1 MKTMF
6 DLNKIDSQ
14 GISMNDNANMQIA
27 KEAKNAL
34 EVRNL
39 NFFYGSFQGLKDIN
53 LDIEQGKVTAFIGP
67 SGCGKSTLL
76 RVINGEYQL
85 TEGNIS
91 KPRDLTIGF
100 LNQDQLSFE
109 TEASILQ
116 VAMSAFQR
124 QLDLEIEIE
133 KILKVMETD
142 YSDEVLNKLS
152 YLQTEF
158 DALDGYSIHHKCEK
172 VLEGLGFTT
181 AQLQQ
186 PYKKFSGGWRMRVML
201 AKLLLQNPNLL
212 MLDEPTNHLD
222 LPTIEWLENYLRD
235 YNGTVIVVS
244 HDREFLDKMVTK
256 IVEVSMQK
264 INEYSG
270 NYSYYLES
278 KAGRMDLQQRQF
290 DNQQQYIK
298 QQEQFINRFKAK
310 ASKATAAQSR
320 VKLLEKLDRIEAPED
335 DNAEINIDF
344 RISIQS
350 GKVVSEIKNVSKAFP
365 DIEIL
370 KDARGEIVRGDKIAL
385 IGANGKGKSTLLRLI
400 AGTDTYDGEIS
411 TGHNVIE
418 AYYAQHQLES
428 LNVENEIIDEMRQY
442 AVDRSETDL
451 RTILGCFLFTN
462 DEVFKKI
469 KVLSGGEKAR
479 VALARTLLAEANFM
493 LLDEPTNHLDMRS
506 INILIQ
512 ALQQYEGTF
521 VVVSHDRF
529 FVSQIAN
536 KIWWLEDGE
545 IKEYLGTYDEYEY
558 WRQKQED
565 IKKLQDAQ
573 QKKLVADTPK
583 PKKDVEKN
591 NNKPSG
597 NQLQKLQKEFA
608 DIEKSIAGLKVKLT
622 DTEQHFLDTTLMQ
635 NTQKAQELNAGY
647 ELLKKE
653 LKQLE
658 ANYEKLFEAI
668 MELEQNG

>member
-1 MKTMF
+1 MIALTDIGF
-6 DLNKIDSQ
+6 EFGGRFLYR
-14 GISMNDNANMQIA
+14 NANWHI
-27 KEAKNAL
+27 KPNE
-34 EVRNL
+34 RI
-39 NFFYGSFQGLKDIN
+39 GL
-53 LDIEQGKVTAFIGP
+53 IGMN
-67 SGCGKSTLL
+67 GTGKSTLL

-344 RISIQS
+344 RISVQS

-418 AYYAQHQLES
+418 AFYAQHQLES

-591 NNKPSG
+591 NSKPSG

-658 ANYEKLFEAI
+658 ADYEKLFEAI

>member
-1 MKTMF
+1 MIALTDIGF
-6 DLNKIDSQ
+6 EFGGRFLYR
-14 GISMNDNANMQIA
+14 NANWHI
-27 KEAKNAL
+27 KPNE
-34 EVRNL
+34 RI
-39 NFFYGSFQGLKDIN
+39 GL
-53 LDIEQGKVTAFIGP
+53 IGMN
-67 SGCGKSTLL
+67 GTGKSTLL

-152 YLQTEF
+152 NLQTEF
-158 DALDGYSIHHKCEK
+158 DALDGYNIHHKCEK

-235 YNGTVIVVS
+235 YDGTVIVVS

-270 NYSYYLES
+270 NYSFYLES
-278 KAGRMDLQQRQF
+278 KSERMDLQQRQF

-344 RISIQS
+344 RINTQS
-350 GKVVSEIKNVSKAFP
+350 GKVVSEIKNVSKSFP
-365 DIEIL
+365 DIDIL
-370 KDARGEIVRGDKIAL
+370 KKASGEIVRGDKIAL
-385 IGANGKGKSTLLRLI
+385 IGANGKGKSTLLRLV
-400 AGTDTYDGEIS
+400 AGTDVYDGEIT
-411 TGHNVIE
+411 TGHNVIQ
-418 AYYAQHQLES
+418 AFYAQHQLES
-428 LNVENEIIDEMRQY
+428 LNVENEIIEEMRQY
-442 AVDRSETDL
+442 GADRTETEL

-512 ALQQYEGTF
+512 ALQQYQGTF

-565 IKKLQDAQ
+565 IKKLQDAH
-573 QKKLVADTPK
+573 QKKLNADAPK
-583 PKKDVEKN
+583 PKKEVEKN
-591 NNKPSG
+591 NNKPAG

-608 DIEKSIAGLKVKLT
+608 EIEKSIAGLKTKIT
-622 DTEQHFLDTTLMQ
+622 DTEQHFLDTALMQ
-635 NTQKAQELNAGY
+635 NVQKAQELNAGY

-658 ANYEKLFEAI
+658 ADYEKLFEAI

>member
-1 MKTMF
+1 MQILLYLRHKKMIALTDIGF
-6 DLNKIDSQ
+6 EFGGRFLYR
-14 GISMNDNANMQIA
+14 NANWHI
-27 KEAKNAL
+27 KPNE
-34 EVRNL
+34 RI
-39 NFFYGSFQGLKDIN
+39 GL
-53 LDIEQGKVTAFIGP
+53 IGMN
-67 SGCGKSTLL
+67 GTGKSTLL

-133 KILKVMETD
+133 KVLKIMETD

-152 YLQTEF
+152 NLQTEF

-201 AKLLLQNPNLL
+201 AKLLLQSPKLL

-222 LPTIEWLENYLRD
+222 LPTIEWLENYLKD

-264 INEYSG
+264 INEFSG
-270 NYSYYLES
+270 NYSFYLES
-278 KAGRMDLQQRQF
+278 KSERMDLQQRQF
-290 DNQQQYIK
+290 DNQQQFIK
-298 QQEQFINRFKAK
+298 QQENFINRFKAK

-320 VKLLEKLDRIEAPED
+320 VKLLEKLDRIEVPED

-344 RISIQS
+344 RVSVQS
-350 GKVVSEIKNVSKAFP
+350 GKVVAEIQEASKSFP

-370 KDARGEIVRGDKIAL
+370 RNATGEIVRGDKIAL
-385 IGANGKGKSTLLRLI
+385 IGANGKGKSTLLRMI
-400 AGTDTYDGEIS
+400 AGAEPFEGEIVR
-411 TGHNVIE
+411 GHNIIE
-418 AYYAQHQLES
+418 AFYAQHQLES
-428 LNVENEIIDEMRQY
+428 LNLENEIIDELRQHGSGK
-442 AVDRSETDL
+442 SETEL

-479 VALARTLLAEANFM
+479 VALARTLLLEANFM

-506 INILIQ
+506 INILTQ
-512 ALQQYEGTF
+512 ALQNYEGTF
-521 VVVSHDRF
+521 VVVSHDRY

-536 KIWWLEDGE
+536 KIWWIEDGE

-558 WRQKQED
+558 WRKKQED
-565 IKKLQDAQ
+565 IKKLQDAND
-573 QKKLVADTPK
+573 KKASIGMPKVKKEKQADKNTIK
-583 PKKDVEKN
+583 PN
-591 NNKPSG
+591 S
-597 NQLQKLQKEFA
+597 NQLQQLQKDFA
-608 DIEKSIAGLKVKLT
+608 SVEKVMGDLKTKIT
-622 DTEQHFLDTTLMQ
+622 ATEQHFLDTNLMQ
-635 NTQKAQELNAGY
+635 NTQKAQEINTGY

-653 LKQLE
+653 LTVLE
-658 ANYEKLFEAI
+658 TQYEKLFEQI
-668 MELEQNG
+668 MELEQNN

>member
-1 MKTMF
+1 MIALTDIGF
-6 DLNKIDSQ
+6 EFGGRFLYR
-14 GISMNDNANMQIA
+14 NANWHI
-27 KEAKNAL
+27 KPNE
-34 EVRNL
+34 RI
-39 NFFYGSFQGLKDIN
+39 GL
-53 LDIEQGKVTAFIGP
+53 IGMN
-67 SGCGKSTLL
+67 GTGKSTLL

-264 INEYSG
+264 INEFSG

-344 RISIQS
+344 RISVQS
-350 GKVVSEIKNVSKAFP
+350 GKVVSEIKNVSKSFP

-370 KDARGEIVRGDKIAL
+370 KNARGEIVRGDKIAL

-418 AYYAQHQLES
+418 AFYAQHQLES

-597 NQLQKLQKEFA
+597 NQLQKLQTEFA
-608 DIEKSIAGLKVKLT
+608 GIEKSIVGLKVKIT

-647 ELLKKE
+647 EILKKE

-658 ANYEKLFEAI
+658 ADYEKLFEAI